1 MNGEGALSRR
11 GFLSG
16 GVAAAVAGGSVLAGC
31 SGGPQSTTP
40 PGWTEVTFSSIGDAK
55 SQQMFQDMIAA
66 AQTEALDELKIK
78 IIWKPAPG
86 DGWDSVM
93 LQFASGTVCDVQR
106 IDDDR
111 VYALAVD
118 NKIHQL
124 DPFMLDPDL
133 GWDLDAY
140 SDSFATKVAVEGY
153 QFSITPA
160 VSANV
165 VIYNKAL
172 FAKAGLQAPTSW
184 ADAWEWDEFIDAAH
198 RVTTRNGDRTDV
210 YGVQFAANV
219 VQPCGYGAGDVALN
233 EDQTEC
239 GFTKPETERVIDGLV
254 QLIRGGFAPTVDVDT
269 LPLFNAGKLAM
280 CWQPMDVAA
289 QLNEDIDWDVMPWP
303 KSPLYA
309 ATKNYA
315 RTWVIPKTAKDPQAS
330 FLALKALSGP
340 AASEVLAKTRS
351 AVPMLTAA
359 AESAAFTDH
368 DRPTTP
374 AVWSETLD
382 SVDKFQVDIPM
393 PRGPIGDAFAA
404 SFVEG
409 PLANGLLAGKLE
421 ARDYLQQGRQRVN
434 DEIKRRSWNTSMGM
448 EQLSK
453 GALEFPDKKVLDK

>member
-1 MNGEGALSRR
+1 MNRQGSISRR

-16 GVAAAVAGGSVLAGC
+16 GVAAAVAGGSVLSGC
-31 SGGPQSTTP
+31 GGPQSSTP
-40 PGWTEVTFSSIGDAK
+40 AGWTEVTFSSIGDAK
-55 SQQMFQDMIAA
+55 AQQMFQDMIAA
-66 AQTEALDELKIK
+66 AQTESLDEHKIK
-78 IIWKPAPG
+78 ISWKPAPG

-118 NKIHQL
+118 DKIHQL
-124 DPFMLDPDL
+124 DPYMLDPDL

-172 FAKAGLQAPTSW
+172 FAQAGLQAPTSW
-184 ADAWEWDEFIDAAH
+184 AEAWEWDEFLDAAR

-289 QLNEDIDWDVMPWP
+289 QISEDIDWDVMPWP
-303 KSPLYA
+303 KSPVYA

-315 RTWVIPKTAKDPQAS
+315 RTWVIPKTAKDPQAA
-330 FLALKALSGP
+330 FLALKALCGP
-340 AASEVLAKTRS
+340 AASEVLARTRS

-368 DRPTTP
+368 DRPGTP
-374 AVWSETLD
+374 AVWSETLN
-382 SVDKFQVDIPM
+382 SVGKHQIDIPM

-409 PLANGLLAGKLE
+409 PLANGLLAGKIE

-434 DEIKRRSWNTSMGM
+434 DEIKRRSWNTSLGM

-453 GALEFPDKKVLDK
+453 GALEFPDKKVLDR